1 MYDFAFDPG
10 ILLHPVTS
18 SSLKPYEPL
27 CFNKDGAE
35 TSKLKSSAPHF
46 SNPEQVTGTA
56 NSQSYRW
63 PHPSRAVVVDVNH
76 ADQKK
81 QHFIDFSNRV
91 HKFAILD
98 ICQRLSSDIWEEFAS
113 ALMLPS
119 TTIDKL
125 RVEKAVEE
133 RYYMMIKGWLGGS
146 SLHTFSELQEL
157 LERFNCQDAVS
168 TMERRLG

>member
-1 MYDFAFDPG
+1 M
-10 ILLHPVTS
+10 V
-18 SSLKPYEPL
+18 
-27 CFNKDGAE
+27 N
-35 TSKLKSSAPHF
+35 
-46 SNPEQVTGTA
+46 
-56 NSQSYRW
+56 
-63 PHPSRAVVVDVNH
+63 VNH
-76 ADQKK
+76 ADPKK
-81 QHFIDFSNRV
+81 QHFIDFSKRI
-91 HKFAILD
+91 HKLAILD

-146 SLHTFSELQEL
+146 KSHTFSELQEL

-168 TMERRLG
+168 TMQSRLG